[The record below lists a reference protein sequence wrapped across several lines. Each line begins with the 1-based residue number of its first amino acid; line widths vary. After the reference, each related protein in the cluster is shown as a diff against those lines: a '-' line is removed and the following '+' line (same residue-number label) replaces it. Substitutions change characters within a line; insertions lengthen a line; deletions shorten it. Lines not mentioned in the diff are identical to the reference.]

1 MKNQAFETLVGLAVV
16 IVAVGF
22 LFFAIGRTD
31 VGAVSGYTVTAEF
44 SRIDGISVGSDVRIA
59 GVKIGSVTALELNQ
73 QTFFADIAMSIDNEV
88 ALPIDTL
95 AKIESESL
103 LGGQYVALEPGAE
116 EDTLVN
122 GDAIAFTQS
131 SPSLSD
137 LLGQVVF
144 SGGDGS

>member
-1 MKNQAFETLVGLAVV
+1 MRNQVFETLVGLAVV

-22 LFFAIGRTD
+22 LYYAVGRTN
-31 VGAVSGYTVTAEF
+31 VGAVEGYAVTAEF

-59 GVKIGSVTALELNQ
+59 GVKIGSVASLELNQ
-73 QTFFADIAMSIDNEV
+73 QTYLADITLSIDESV
-88 ALPIDTL
+88 ALPSDTL

-116 EDTLVN
+116 EDLLTD
-122 GDAIAFTQS
+122 GDKIAFTQS

-144 SGGDGS
+144 SGGDGG